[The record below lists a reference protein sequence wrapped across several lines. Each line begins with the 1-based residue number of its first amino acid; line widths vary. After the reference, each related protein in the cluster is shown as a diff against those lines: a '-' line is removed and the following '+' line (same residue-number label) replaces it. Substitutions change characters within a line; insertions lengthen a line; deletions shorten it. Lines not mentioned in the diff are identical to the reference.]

1 MITFLKGTLAHKKP
15 PVISIDVNGVG
26 YEVLVPMGTFFALPA
41 VHEPVFLF
49 THHSIREDGQ
59 SLYGFLTEQDRALFR
74 ELIKVNGVGPKLGL
88 TLLSG
93 MESAQLLRTIADEN
107 ITALVKLPGV
117 GPKMAQRLVVE
128 MKDKV
133 SRFDGLD
140 AVAVV
145 STPHKQSQLDE
156 AMEAL
161 LSLGYKPG
169 EAKRMLD
176 QCPQDLSAQDL
187 IRSAL
192 RQGA

>member
-1 MITFLKGTLAHKKP
+1 MITFLKGTLVHKKP
-15 PVISIDVNGVG
+15 PVVSLDINGVG
-26 YEVLVPMGTFFALPA
+26 YEVFVPMSTFFALPA
-41 VHEPVFLF
+41 LDQAVFLF

-93 MESAQLLRTIADEN
+93 MEAGTLLQTIADQDAVKL
-107 ITALVKLPGV
+107 TKLPGV
-117 GPKMAQRLVVE
+117 GPKMAQRLIVE

-140 AVAVV
+140 AISVV
-145 STPHKQSQLDE
+145 SKPQGQSQLDE

-161 LSLGYKPG
+161 LALGYKPG
-169 EAKRMLD
+169 EAKKMLD
-176 QCPQDLSAQDL
+176 QCPQDLDAQGL
-187 IRSAL
+187 IRAAL
-192 RQGA
+192 RR

>member
-1 MITFLKGTLAHKKP
+1 MITFLKGVLTHKKP
-15 PVISIDVNGVG
+15 PLISIDVNGVG
-26 YEVLVPMGTFFALPA
+26 YEVFVPMNTFFALPGLD
-41 VHEPVFLF
+41 HPVFLF

-93 MESAQLLRTIADEN
+93 MEARSLLQAIADQDV
-107 ITALVKLPGV
+107 AKLVKLPGV
-117 GPKMAQRLVVE
+117 GPKMAQRLIIE

-145 STPHKQSQLDE
+145 SAPKQSQLDE

-161 LSLGYKPG
+161 LSLGYKAG
-169 EAKRMLD
+169 EAKKMLE
-176 QCPQDLSAQDL
+176 QCPQELDAQGL
-187 IRSAL
+187 IRAAL
-192 RQGA
+192 RGNK

>member
-15 PVISIDVNGVG
+15 PIISVDVNGVG
-26 YEVLVPMGTFFALPA
+26 YEVFVPMSTFFALPS
-41 VHEPVFLF
+41 ESQPVFIF

-93 MESAQLLRTIADEN
+93 METRSLLQAIADQDAGKL
-107 ITALVKLPGV
+107 TKLPGV
-117 GPKMAQRLVVE
+117 GPKMAQRLIIE

-140 AVAVV
+140 SVAVV
-145 STPHKQSQLDE
+145 AAPLKQSQLDE

-161 LSLGYKPG
+161 ISLGYKPG
-169 EAKRMLD
+169 EAKKMLD
-176 QCPQDLSAQDL
+176 QCPQDLDAQGL
-187 IRSAL
+187 IRAAL
-192 RQGA
+192 RR

>member
-1 MITFLKGTLAHKKP
+1 MITFLKGILAYKKP
-15 PVISIDVNGVG
+15 PMISIDVHGVG
-26 YEVLVPMGTFFALPA
+26 YEVFVPMSTFFALPA
-41 VHEPVFLF
+41 VDQPLFLF

-93 MESAQLLRTIADEN
+93 MDTASLVRAIADQD
-107 ITALVKLPGV
+107 TVKLTKLPGV
-117 GPKMAQRLVVE
+117 GPKMAQRLIIE
-128 MKDKV
+128 MRDKV

-140 AVAVV
+140 SVAVIA
-145 STPHKQSQLDE
+145 SHQSHSQLDE

-169 EAKRMLD
+169 EAKKMLD
-176 QCPQDLSAQDL
+176 QCPQDLDAQGL
-187 IRSAL
+187 IRAAL
-192 RQGA
+192 KR